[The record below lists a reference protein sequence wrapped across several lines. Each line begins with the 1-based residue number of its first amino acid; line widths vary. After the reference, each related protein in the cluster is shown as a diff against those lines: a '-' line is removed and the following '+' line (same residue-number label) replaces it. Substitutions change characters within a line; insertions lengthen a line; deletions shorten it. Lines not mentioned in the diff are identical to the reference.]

1 MNFQPTDY
9 LANLN
14 LDFDPN
20 VSPEENSN
28 DLDLFSH
35 SDFFDLDV
43 FSSDFP
49 APLKVQQLKQQSL
62 QQQASLHHEQTVKNE
77 PLTPNLLGSI
87 MEEHRFSEEGTP
99 SSTPAMSDDFKLVEL
114 GEIKRK
120 RNTAASAR
128 FRIKK
133 KLKEKQMEQQA
144 RDLQEKLTALEKK
157 MKALEMENKCL
168 KQLILQK
175 NEEKNCDLLESIKKR
190 SLGESGFTF
199 TN

>member
-1 MNFQPTDY
+1 MNFQASDY

-14 LDFDPN
+14 LDFDSN
-20 VSPEENSN
+20 VSPEENAN
-28 DLDLFSH
+28 DLDLDLFSQ
-35 SDFFDLDV
+35 SEFFDLDV
-43 FSSDFP
+43 FLSDFVP
-49 APLKVQQLKQQSL
+49 ETKQQQQDTAEIQHQHRQQSVAPQVKQEVFEPSL
-62 QQQASLHHEQTVKNE
+62 VVEKSEFQDFTAA
-77 PLTPNLLGSI
+77 TPELG
-87 MEEHRFSEEGTP
+87 ETKPE
-99 SSTPAMSDDFKLVEL
+99 EL

-157 MKALEMENKCL
+157 MKLLEMENKCL

>member
-1 MNFQPTDY
+1 MNFQATDY

-14 LDFDPN
+14 FDFDAN
-20 VSPEENSN
+20 VSPEENTN
-28 DLDLFSH
+28 DLDLFSQ
-35 SDFFDLDV
+35 SEFFDLDV
-43 FSSDFP
+43 FLSDF
-49 APLKVQQLKQQSL
+49 APETKQQQHNSEI
-62 QQQASLHHEQTVKNE
+62 QQQQQQQNVVPQVKQE
-77 PLTPNLLGSI
+77 I
-87 MEEHRFSEEGTP
+87 MEPSLYVEKTEFQDFAAGTP
-99 SSTPAMSDDFKLVEL
+99 EVTEVTEVKQPEL

-144 RDLQEKLTALEKK
+144 RDLQEKLATLEKK
-157 MKALEMENKCL
+157 MKLLEMENKCL

-175 NEEKNCDLLESIKKR
+175 NEEKNCNLLESIKKR
-190 SLGESGFTF
+190 SLGGSSFTF

>member
-1 MNFQPTDY
+1 MNFQATDY

-14 LDFDPN
+14 LEFDAN
-20 VSPEENSN
+20 VSPEENAN

-35 SDFFDLDV
+35 SEFFDLDV
-43 FSSDFP
+43 FLSDFVP
-49 APLKVQQLKQQSL
+49 ETKQQQLQNL
-62 QQQASLHHEQTVKNE
+62 ENHQQQQQQPVATHQMKQEAYSPSLYVEKTEFHDFNSAT
-77 PLTPNLLGSI
+77 
-87 MEEHRFSEEGTP
+87 SEFGDV
-99 SSTPAMSDDFKLVEL
+99 AKQVEL

-128 FRIKK
+128 FRVKK

-144 RDLQEKLTALEKK
+144 RDLQEKLSALEKK
-157 MKALEMENKCL
+157 MKLLEMENKCL

-190 SLGESGFTF
+190 SLGESSFTF